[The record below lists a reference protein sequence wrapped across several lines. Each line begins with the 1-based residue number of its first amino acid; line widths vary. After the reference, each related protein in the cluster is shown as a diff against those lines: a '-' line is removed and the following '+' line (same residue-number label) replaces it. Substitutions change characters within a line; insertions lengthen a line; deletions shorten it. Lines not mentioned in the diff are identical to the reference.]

1 MLFSLNTSIWLY
13 PSPIDFRKQLD
24 GLILLVADNMQLNP
38 TSGQLFLFRNRS
50 SNKIKILWWDRT
62 GVWLLYKRL
71 EKGKFKFPAIQDKTL
86 ELTTEQMSWLL
97 TGLDFTKHTPL
108 PSISATNF
116 Y

>member
-1 MLFSLNTSIWLY
+1 MLLSLNTAVWFY

-24 GLILLVADNMQLNP
+24 GLILLIVDCMELNP
-38 TSGQLFLFRNRS
+38 TSGHVFVFRNRGAS
-50 SNKIKILWWDRT
+50 KIKIVWWDKN
-62 GVWLLYKRL
+62 GFWLLYKRL
-71 EKGKFKFPAIQDKTL
+71 EKGKFKFPAVSDKTL

-108 PSISATNF
+108 PSVTATHF